1 MNPGRDPGRFL
12 GDGLVPPSPQSTVS
26 LFRVSR
32 PSRLQ
37 VCQGLEFGGWAAHLG
52 GLWMSTLCTLRFDRP
67 VGGHCPSWGWLGS
80 CPAPA
85 LMHVPCLAVPADNTS
100 LLASEGSAA
109 PGLNRPSPDG
119 PTGAPLPA
127 PCPGQTSPE
136 GPDQGTGARPGPKRV
151 ARSASDPTSCTFRAA
166 GTIGPAHCVPGV
178 CLTLS

>member
-1 MNPGRDPGRFL
+1 MVWSPLLHRALSACSEFPG
-12 GDGLVPPSPQSTVS
+12 PQDC
-26 LFRVSR
+26 
-32 PSRLQ
+32 Q

-67 VGGHCPSWGWLGS
+67 VGGHCPSCGWLGS

-85 LMHVPCLAVPADNTS
+85 LMYVPCLAVPADNTS